1 MYELKPSNTD
11 GKIKI
16 NSKRILR
23 YFQYSLFI
31 VFFLF
36 CNITFADTPTIKK
49 LVDDGIE
56 LLLKKKSSAALLKF
70 EKVLLLS
77 PDHPEAYFRIG
88 QTHIQNKKL
97 ELGISFIKKS
107 IRQKPRDV
115 RYSLYLSN
123 IYERLGKVKEAQ
135 EEYQRIIDTGTRD
148 PRIKEV
154 EKLLALAS
162 GRSLAQKGEL
172 NAALLIFNGLTLE
185 YPDDS
190 QVLYN
195 IGNAYMLL
203 NRTEEAERTFTTL
216 YLKNPKNATVNM
228 SLATIY
234 DRVRQPKRAM
244 KHLKNI
250 MDLGNKDTLT
260 KAATV
265 QYHIIDGREKLAIK
279 DWEGALKSLQI
290 VVNLDPKRTEAFF
303 NISMANLQL
312 GNTLMAE
319 RGFLSVLKVNP
330 NDFSARLNLGQMYF
344 DSGKTKE
351 AKEQF
356 QYIIDNDPT
365 GRWGKQAKIRMN
377 VLHTMVADKALKS
390 GDVAESLVEY
400 EKALDYFSAN
410 VKASFNRGMIFIRQ
424 KKFGEARVEFESVI
438 RHSPKNLRGR
448 INLANVYEQLNM
460 LSKAAEQYEMIMQID
475 KNSREGQFAAG
486 KWKITKAR
494 GLWADKRLA
503 EAEKIFAELT
513 VEQPNN
519 FQAFAFLGILQA
531 SKGKLREA
539 AISYHKVLDLRPTNY
554 AVKIL
559 LGKVYEQLGMDSLAA
574 NEYRGIIFAGGTIP
588 QVPEAEARLAAVES
602 RLSGF
607 SNSLSY
613 QFVYDNNLNLN
624 DQNPTEEIRS
634 DLALSFI
641 YALKTRDDLSF
652 RINWSPTYSAY
663 HLNQTDYFRSV
674 LQSSVIYGT
683 PDKNWNSSITR
694 QDQDSLVN
702 DERLSEATSFSMGR
716 GMKVFAKPLLNLTPV
731 GFDGE
736 KIATSINMNSSLRYI
751 KTSSATPIESLT
763 ASLALSMSQA
773 LRWGVTANLSYALT
787 LHRNLNKKIV
797 ATPTGAIQVEVD
809 DVTGLETEVVSELIT
824 YNPWDYEFNSHSGN
838 INLSKVLA
846 PGLFGSILFSGV
858 LSGYSNVD
866 SGAINRDENAK
877 RINFTAN
884 ISPSL
889 SFSFFK
895 DLRFVVKATL
905 QKNIS
910 SLPVGISAKRLD
922 DEEVIASFQSTSLGK
937 YTRYSVEGGF
947 VMNF

>member
-1 MYELKPSNTD
+1 MYEIELSNAD
-11 GKIKI
+11 GKSKI
-16 NSKRILR
+16 NFRRLLR
-23 YFQYSLFI
+23 FTQYSLFI
-31 VFFLF
+31 VAFLF
-36 CNITFADTPTIKK
+36 SNCIFADTPTIKK
-49 LVDDGIE
+49 LIDDGIE
-56 LLLKKKSSAALLKF
+56 LLLKKKASAAINKF

-88 QTHIQNKKL
+88 QTYIQNKKL
-97 ELGISFIKKS
+97 ELGLDFIKKS

-123 IYERLGKVKEAQ
+123 IYERLGKVKEARD
-135 EEYQRIIDTGTRD
+135 EYQRIIDTGTRD

-203 NRTEEAERTFTTL
+203 NRTEEAELTFSKL
-216 YLKNPKNATVNM
+216 YLKNPKNPTVNM
-228 SLATIY
+228 SLATIF
-234 DRVRQPKRAM
+234 DRTRRPKRAM

-250 MDLGNKDTLT
+250 IDMGNKDQLT
-260 KAATV
+260 KAARV
-265 QYHIIDGREKLAIK
+265 QYHIIDGRERLAIK
-279 DWEGALKSLQI
+279 DWEGALKALQI

-330 NDFSARLNLGQMYF
+330 NDYSARLNLGQMYF
-344 DSGKTKE
+344 DSGKTEE

-356 QYIIDNDPT
+356 QYIIDNDST
-365 GRWGKQAKIRMN
+365 GRWAKQAKIRMN
-377 VLHTMVADKALKS
+377 VLHTMVADRALE
-390 GDVAESLVEY
+390 GGNVAESLVEY

-424 KKFGEARVEFESVI
+424 KKYGEARVEFESVI

-460 LSKAAEQYEMIMQID
+460 LSQAAEQYEMIMQID

-503 EAEKIFAELT
+503 EAEKIFAELV

-531 SKGKLREA
+531 SKGKLRKA
-539 AISYHKVLDLRPTNY
+539 AISYQKVLDLRPTNY

-607 SNSLSY
+607 SNSLNY

-641 YALKTRDDLSF
+641 YALKARDDLSF
-652 RINWSPTYSAY
+652 RASWSPTYSTY
-663 HLNQTDYFRSV
+663 HLGQTDYLRSV
-674 LQSSVIYGT
+674 LQSSLILGS
-683 PDKNWNSSITR
+683 PDKNWSVAVNR
-694 QDQDSLVN
+694 QDQSSLVN
-702 DERLSEATSFSMGR
+702 DSKLSEATSLSFGR
-716 GMKVFAKPLLNLTPV
+716 GLKVFAKPLLNLSPI
-731 GFDGE
+731 GSEGE
-736 KIATSINMNSSLRYI
+736 KIATSLNVNSSLRYI
-751 KTSSATPIESLT
+751 TTSSNTPIESLT
-763 ASLALSMSQA
+763 GSIALSLNQA
-773 LRWGVTANLSYALT
+773 LRWGVSANLSYVLT
-787 LHRNLNKKIV
+787 IYRNINKV
-797 ATPTGAIQVEVD
+797 VQTTQTSVPVSD
-809 DVTGLETEVVSELIT
+809 PVTGLESNKVTEVIV
-824 YNPWDYEFNSHSGN
+824 YDPRDYEFNSHTGSL
-838 INLSKVLA
+838 NLRRVLA
-846 PGLFGSILFSGV
+846 PGLMGSLSLVGV
-858 LSGYSNVD
+858 LSGYANLD
-866 SGAINRDENAK
+866 SGAVARGEDAK
-877 RINFTAN
+877 RINLTTSV
-884 ISPSL
+884 SPSL
-889 SFSFFK
+889 SYSFFK
-895 DLRFVVKATL
+895 DLRFVISASL
-905 QKNIS
+905 QKNFS
-910 SLPVGISAKRLD
+910 SLPVGLSTRQLD
-922 DEEVIASFQSTSLGK
+922 NDDVIAAFQSTSLGK
-937 YTRYSVEGGF
+937 YNRYSIEGGF
-947 VMNF
+947 VMTF